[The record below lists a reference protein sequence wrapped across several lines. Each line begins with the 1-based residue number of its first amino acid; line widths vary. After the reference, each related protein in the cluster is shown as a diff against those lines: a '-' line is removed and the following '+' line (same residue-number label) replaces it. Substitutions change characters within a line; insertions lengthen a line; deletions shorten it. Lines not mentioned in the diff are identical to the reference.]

1 MHACLYRLYGVVL
14 VVHWRGRAR
23 QIPDFIY
30 FDVQRKG
37 DVMADELEPPVF
49 QQVFDIGASTGEV
62 VVDAEYFVPV
72 FQQTIAEV

>member
-1 MHACLYRLYGVVL
+1 
-14 VVHWRGRAR
+14 
-23 QIPDFIY
+23 
-30 FDVQRKG
+30 
-37 DVMADELEPPVF
+37 MADELEPPVF